1 MAKRMDPTG
10 LRLQRIQKMH
20 RMLQGVEKVDL
31 TRFTA
36 TCQYQMGLT
45 GGRIREYLVIL
56 ENMGFIEVNDEE
68 GWLQE
73 VVKE

>member
-1 MAKRMDPTG
+1 
-10 LRLQRIQKMH
+10 
-20 RMLQGVEKVDL
+20 VDL